1 MIRKL
6 KESRKKNIRLR
17 DLDGMIVGSV
27 MIEDFETNEYI
38 TDNPMFLNDALKYYP
53 ELNKAF
59 VLNIGVY
66 RDSIVWIE
74 VEF

>member
-1 MIRKL
+1 MVKRSYKGNL
-6 KESRKKNIRLR
+6 LLR
-17 DLDGMIVGSV
+17 DLNGIIVGNV

-38 TDNPMFLNDALKYYP
+38 TERPMFLDDALEYYP

>member
-6 KESRKKNIRLR
+6 KESKGRNIRLR
-17 DLDGMIVGSV
+17 DLDGIIVGSV
-27 MIEDFETNEYI
+27 MIEDSETNEYI
-38 TDNPMFLNDALKYYP
+38 TERPMFLDDALEYYP
-53 ELNKAF
+53 ELNKAS